1 MPLFVPSLKRHG
13 HLDHSLMTIVSVGS
27 RKLDLEDDFAQGA
40 WGVFAPNLAIYGF
53 DADADACAVAN
64 AELAARSI
72 NWTEQHF
79 PVALGRTMGEVPLYI
94 TADPICSSLYRPN
107 AAYVSRFA
115 GLQTMMS
122 PDFTIDMEVTTLDQ
136 ACQDQG
142 IEQID
147 FLKIDV
153 QGADLQVLEGAAHQ
167 LAYSILA
174 IRIEVEFSPLYLEQ
188 PLFADVDVYLR
199 QRGFTLFDLQ
209 GGYGSRANLPIR
221 STARAGQLLWG
232 DALYLRDL
240 IPAEQNLTFKTPEHL
255 LKLACMADVL
265 DFPDYALELLELLT
279 VSFADRPNYNVANSV
294 IESLAQFPDLIPDG
308 LNSLPV
314 IARIRN
320 YASGQALELLNQ

>member
-53 DADADACAVAN
+53 DADADACATAN

-72 NWTEQHF
+72 NWTEQHI
-79 PVALGRTMGEVPLYI
+79 PVALGQTAGEVPLYV
-94 TADPICSSLYRPN
+94 TANPMCSSLYPPN
-107 AAYVSRFA
+107 QAYLARFA
-115 GLQTMMS
+115 GLQEMMS
-122 PDFTIDMEVTTLDQ
+122 PDFTIELEVTTLDQ

-153 QGADLQVLEGAAHQ
+153 QGADLQVLAGAPQQ
-167 LAYSILA
+167 LAQHILA
-174 IRIEVEFSPLYLEQ
+174 IRVEVEFSPLYENQ
-188 PLFADVDVYLR
+188 PLFADVDTYLR
-199 QRGFTLFDLQ
+199 QQGFTLFDLQ

-221 STARAGQLLWG
+221 STLRAGQLLWG

-240 IPAEQNLTFKTPEHL
+240 VVEEQNLSFRTPEHL
-255 LKLACMADVL
+255 LKLACIADVL
-265 DFPDYALELLELLT
+265 DFPDYALELLELLIIR
-279 VSFADRPNYNVANSV
+279 FGDRPNYNVANSV
-294 IESLAQFPDLIPDG
+294 IESLAQFPELIPGG
-308 LNSLPV
+308 LNSLPIV
-314 IARIRN
+314 ARIQG
-320 YASGQALELLNQ
+320 YASGRAQERLNP